1 MNPCLL
7 GNVKGKIQLEAGGEF
22 VDPAYITRMGEA
34 LVLYTT
40 DGDEIRVLS
49 TLLNASLEPGDND
62 ELLIEGLECQC
73 EDPEDAAFIEGQ
85 SYIFRRFL
93 FRVQPLSGE
102 AGDLVPGIE
111 VHKPLEVENEEE
123 DELATNGTSNGG
135 HANGDG

>member
-1 MNPCLL
+1 MNFCLL
-7 GNVKGKIQLEAGGEF
+7 DNVKGKIQLEAGGEF

-62 ELLIEGLECQC
+62 ELLIEGLQCDC
-73 EDPEDAAFIEGQ
+73 EDPEDAAFVEGQ
-85 SYIFRRFL
+85 AYVFRRYL
-93 FRVQPLSGE
+93 FRVQPLAGE
-102 AGDLVPGIE
+102 AGDEIPGLS
-111 VHKPLEVENEEE
+111 VQKPVEAEAE